1 MLDGKAGLI
10 IAFHN
15 ARYTYLKYTTTA
27 HLKGRLNT

>member
-27 HLKGRLNT
+27 HL